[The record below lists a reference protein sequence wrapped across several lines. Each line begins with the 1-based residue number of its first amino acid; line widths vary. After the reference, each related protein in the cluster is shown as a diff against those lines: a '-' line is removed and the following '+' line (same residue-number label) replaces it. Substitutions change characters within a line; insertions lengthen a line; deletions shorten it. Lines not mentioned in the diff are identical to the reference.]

1 MTSIYNKD
9 LKNDSVKM
17 QIIQE
22 YYGNN
27 KSSYEISRELGIPAR
42 TIQNFLAKDTHKGWH
57 LENEEIIDKYFNGF
71 GNSLA
76 TDCPTP
82 EHQIGIWSPYK
93 SDEEDE
99 KLFGKI
105 EPTGAKI
112 LYFDVETAPIS
123 AAVWGLWDNNVSLN
137 MIQSDWYLLS
147 FCAKWAH
154 SDEVIYFDK
163 RDTWNDEDDSE
174 LLQELWSL
182 LDDADI
188 VIGQNSK
195 KFDEKKVNARF
206 ILNGMKPPSHY
217 RSIDTM
223 QIAKRHF
230 GFTSNKLEYMT
241 DKLCKKYKKLTHGKF
256 AGYELWKQCL
266 VGNPAAWDEMR
277 DYNINDVLSLEELY
291 HILRPY
297 FKGNLNLNVYSNTD
311 DFKCVCG
318 NDTFT
323 HNGYHYTNASK
334 FDRFKC
340 DNCGA
345 SVRGKVNLLSKEKR
359 ASLKANII

>member
-1 MTSIYNKD
+1 MTEYNKQ
-9 LKNDSVKM
+9 LKEDNVKS
-17 QIIQE
+17 QIVIG
-22 YYGNN
+22 YYRDK
-27 KSSYEISRELGIPAR
+27 KSSYELSREFGIPAR
-42 TIQNFLAKDTHKGWH
+42 TLQNLIARDTHKDWW
-57 LENEEIIDKYFNGF
+57 LENEDWVNKLITEELVGTLKE
-71 GNSLA
+71 
-76 TDCPTP
+76 
-82 EHQIGIWSPYK
+82 EHS
-93 SDEEDE
+93 
-99 KLFGKI
+99 
-105 EPTGAKI
+105 GAKI

-182 LDDADI
+182 LDEADI

-241 DKLCKKYKKLTHGKF
+241 DKLCKKYKKLTHGRF

-297 FKGNLNLNVYSNTD
+297 FRGNLNLNVYTNTD
-311 DFKCVCG
+311 DFMCVCG

-340 DNCGA
+340 NNCGA

>member
-1 MTSIYNKD
+1 MTEYSKQLKDNSI
-9 LKNDSVKM
+9 KM
-17 QIIQE
+17 QIVKG
-22 YYGNN
+22 YHLDN
-27 KSSYEISRELGIPAR
+27 KSSYELSREFEVSPRA
-42 TIQNFLAKDTHKGWH
+42 IQMLISKQTHGDWW
-57 LENEEIIDKYFNGF
+57 LENEDIVDQLLLGVDK
-71 GNSLA
+71 
-76 TDCPTP
+76 PV
-82 EHQIGIWSPYK
+82 EHS
-93 SDEEDE
+93 
-99 KLFGKI
+99 
-105 EPTGAKI
+105 GAKI

-163 RDTWNDEDDSE
+163 RNSWNDEDDSE

-182 LDDADI
+182 LDEADI

-241 DKLCKKYKKLTHGKF
+241 DKLCKRYKKLTHGKF

-266 VGNPAAWDEMR
+266 VGNPAAWEEMR

-297 FKGNLNLNVYSNTD
+297 FKGNLNLNVYTESNE
-311 DFKCVCG
+311 FKCVCG
-318 NDTFT
+318 NDSFT

-359 ASLKANII
+359 ASLKANIV